1 MRLYTLTSDLHG
13 ELAKSAHNE
22 QLIKDIEA
30 AIGTTF
36 DYRESDFSDFG
47 AIGDIIYV
55 RTGGTEG
62 IFRQL
67 FEGHEGAR
75 VRLLTSGQSNSLAAS
90 MEIVSWL
97 NQQGLGGEIIHGSV
111 KEIASDLLKYYP
123 PVGHISS
130 HLIHPFVDPGV
141 LEGKRYGVVGKPS
154 DWLISSAVDYEKARE
169 LLGATLVDIPIQEL
183 VALASAADCPVHAAT
198 GGYGSA
204 TPTVGGGGPYGREL
218 TDQDFEGSERIYQGL
233 KQIIAK
239 YKLDGLT
246 VRCFDLLSALHN
258 TGCLA
263 LARLNAEGYI
273 ATCEGDIPA
282 MLSMAVVRKRRGVSG
297 FQANLSRIEGNKF
310 LFAHCTVPL
319 DMVSDYCYDTH
330 FESGIGVAIHGVLPS
345 GKARLFKIGADL
357 EHCIDAPI
365 EIIDNPYGP
374 NLCRTQVQVKGS
386 SDLRRYCLGSPL
398 GNHHIIVPE

>member
-22 QLIKDIEA
+22 QFIKDIEA

-47 AIGDIIYV
+47 AIGDIIY
-55 RTGGTEG
+55 
-62 IFRQL
+62 
-67 FEGHEGAR
+67 
-75 VRLLTSGQSNSLAAS
+75 SGQSNSLAAS

-123 PVGHISS
+123 PVGHVSS

-282 MLSMAVVRKRRGVSG
+282 MLAMLSMAVVRKRRGVSG